1 MPALDVGTI
10 KSEMCGN
17 QELLNPPTVGRRAA
31 LGVLQIK
38 ME

>member
-17 QELLNPPTVGRRAA
+17 QELLNPPT
-31 LGVLQIK
+31 Q
-38 ME
+38 E